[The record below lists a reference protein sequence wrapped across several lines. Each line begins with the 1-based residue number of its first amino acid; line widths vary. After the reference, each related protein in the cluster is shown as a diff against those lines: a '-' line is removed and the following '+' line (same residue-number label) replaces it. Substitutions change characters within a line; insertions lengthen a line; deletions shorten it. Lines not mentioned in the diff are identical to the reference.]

1 MASATQDLH
10 PTNNA
15 RLRLLTFPR
24 EHGAW
29 GMLFVPLATGA
40 AIGYHSPAAIFP
52 LILLTFAALALFCL
66 RTPLES
72 WLAVSPVRPQT
83 AAERHAVFSSVAAF
97 ATAGALALAALL
109 WLERAWGL
117 LALGAAVGAI
127 FLLQAVLK
135 KLGRETRVS
144 AQLIGSLGL
153 TSTAAAAYYIAAGR
167 LDTMVLILW
176 GANWL
181 FAANQIHFVQL
192 RIHAARAATRSEKLA
207 RGRMFLLGEVLLVFL
222 LAMASWLGQLSAL
235 AVVAFAPVLTR
246 GALWV
251 LSPRTAPLEVRRLG
265 QSELAH
271 AVVFG
276 VLLIVC
282 ARLGGL

>member
-1 MASATQDLH
+1 M
-10 PTNNA
+10 
-15 RLRLLTFPR
+15 
-24 EHGAW
+24 
-29 GMLFVPLATGA
+29 
-40 AIGYHSPAAIFP
+40 
-52 LILLTFAALALFCL
+52 
-66 RTPLES
+66 
-72 WLAVSPVRPQT
+72 
-83 AAERHAVFSSVAAF
+83 
-97 ATAGALALAALL
+97 
-109 WLERAWGL
+109 